1 MPDITNETNSLQN
14 GTIQGASTTQP
25 VQSEVLKPAEPTKPW
40 GDDTDFD
47 AEKAWTLIQNLRGD
61 KAKTQQER
69 DELAARVQAA
79 EDAKL
84 SEQERIAKE
93 LEQAKTELAEQRRK
107 VALTQYG
114 LPESAL
120 TFLTAESAEEIDKQ
134 ASALAGL
141 VPKKE
146 PETPK
151 VPADSRAKPALP
163 NGQTDDIPP
172 AFDPVE
178 IARRARGGR

>member
-14 GTIQGASTTQP
+14 GTTAGASTVQP
-25 VQSEVLKPAEPTKPW
+25 VQSEVITPAAPTKPW
-40 GDDTDFD
+40 GEDFD
-47 AEKAWTLIQNLRGD
+47 EERAWTLIQNLRGD

-69 DELAARVQAA
+69 DELAAQVKAV

-84 SEQERIAKE
+84 SEQDRIAKE
-93 LEQAKTELAEQRRK
+93 LEAAKTELAEQRRK
-107 VALTQYG
+107 VAITQYG

-120 TFLTAESAEEIDKQ
+120 SFLTAESAEEIDKQ

-146 PETPK
+146 PEAPK

-172 AFDPVE
+172 AFDPVA
-178 IARRARGGR
+178 IARQARQGR

>member
-1 MPDITNETNSLQN
+1 MPDDITPEP
-14 GTIQGASTTQP
+14 TTPQP
-25 VQSEVLKPAEPTKPW
+25 VQSEVVKPAEPAKPW
-40 GDDTDFD
+40 GDDADFD

-69 DELAARVQAA
+69 DELAARVQA
-79 EDAKL
+79 EQDAKL
-84 SEQERIAKE
+84 SDQERIAKE
-93 LEQAKTELAEQRRK
+93 LEDARKELASARRAK
-107 VALTQYG
+107 ALADYS

-120 TFLTAESAEEIDKQ
+120 TFLTAESAEDIDKQ

-146 PETPK
+146 PEAPK

-163 NGQTDDIPP
+163 NGQTDDIPTTP
-172 AFDPVE
+172 DYAA
-178 IARRARGGR
+178 IARMARGGR

>member
-1 MPDITNETNSLQN
+1 MPDDITPEN
-14 GTIQGASTTQP
+14 APQP
-25 VQSEVLKPAEPTKPW
+25 VQSEVVTPAEPAKPW
-40 GDDTDFD
+40 GDDADFD

-69 DELAARVQAA
+69 DDYAAKVKAA

-84 SEQERIAKE
+84 SEQEKVAQELTEARKE
-93 LEQAKTELAEQRRK
+93 LAAARRAK
-107 VALTQYG
+107 ALSDYS
-114 LPESAL
+114 LPDSAL

-146 PETPK
+146 PDAPK
-151 VPADSRAKPALP
+151 APTDSRAKPALP
-163 NGQTDDIPP
+163 NGQTDDIPTTP
-172 AFDPVE
+172 DYVE
-178 IARRARGGR
+178 IARRARQGR

>member
-1 MPDITNETNSLQN
+1 MPDDITPENTP
-14 GTIQGASTTQP
+14 AQP
-25 VQSEVLKPAEPTKPW
+25 VQSEPIKPSEPTKPW
-40 GDDTDFD
+40 GDDFD
-47 AEKAWTLIQNLRGD
+47 EERAWTLIQNLRGD

-69 DELAARVQAA
+69 DDLAAQVKAV

-84 SEQERIAKE
+84 SDQDRIAKE

-107 VALTQYG
+107 NALATYS

-151 VPADSRAKPALP
+151 APADSRAKPALP
-163 NGQTDDIPP
+163 NGQTDDIPTTP
-172 AFDPVE
+172 DYVE
-178 IARRARGGR
+178 IARRARQGR